1 MEKFYILENTKVV
14 GPFTIAELQEKSLKV
29 NSMLCKQGTDEWKK
43 YSEFPELSI
52 LKQYL
57 PPPAPP
63 KEIQKKINTA
73 NAIKSVFSNLTS
85 IKLLLIIVISLL
97 SGVIIGS
104 LYFYSSDGSGHLRMY
119 KEYSQKIIENPDLV
133 QKQRNYWNNIRDG
146 KVHPASWEQ
155 SARAHKDRYLPYK
168 SRAWSYGIISSIV
181 VFLSIIGYRVII
193 LSSRWIK
200 ENSTQ

>member
-1 MEKFYILENTKVV
+1 MGKFYILENTKVV
-14 GPFTIAELQEKSLKV
+14 GPFTIAELEGKSLKV

-52 LKQYL
+52 LKQNL

-85 IKLLLIIVISLL
+85 IKLLLLIAISLL

-104 LYFYSSDGSGHLRMY
+104 SYFYSSDGSGHLRMY
-119 KEYSQKIIENPDLV
+119 KEYSQKIFENPELV

-146 KVHPASWEQ
+146 KAHPASWEQ
-155 SARAHKDRYLPYK
+155 SARAHKELYLPYK

-181 VFLSIIGYRVII
+181 VFLLIIGYRVII